1 MSVKQKMKVVFCW
14 HMHQPDY
21 RDMVTGE
28 YYFPWT
34 YLHAIKDYVD
44 MVAHLEAHP
53 QAHAVFNFAP
63 ILLEQIEDYAH
74 QIEDHLTRGKVIKD
88 SLLAALVTPTLP
100 KAGSANFLDIAQKCL
115 RSNRERIIDR
125 FPAYAHLA
133 DTLAQLEDNPRTQ
146 RYINE
151 QFLADLLVW
160 YHLGWMG
167 ETVRRTDSR
176 IKRLQEQEH
185 EYSLEDRRELLLI
198 IGEQLSSLGPRYR
211 RLAERGQIELAMSPY
226 AHPIVPL
233 LLDLNSARE
242 AMPDVSLPKAESYPG
257 GEARA
262 RWHLQHGAATFER
275 FFGQRP
281 RGCWASE
288 GGLSDATLTLLRE
301 AHFSWTATGDSVLH
315 NSLNHEDNAQAALEL
330 KAPGA
335 CLHRAYEFAG
345 VPIKCFFRD
354 DGLSDLIGFKYATWH
369 ADDAVGDLLN
379 HMEQIA
385 EDCSDSQNSVISIIM
400 DGENAWEYFPENAY
414 YFLDALYERLS
425 DHPVLELS
433 TYSQILDQQ
442 KPEPA
447 AVPHLVAGSWVYGTF
462 STWIGDHDKN
472 RGWDMLCEAKRRVD
486 QILAGGKLTPDQIAQ
501 VEKQLALCEGSDW
514 FWWFGDYNPAQ
525 SVSDFE
531 HLFRRHLMNLYTL
544 IDSPAPDYLCQSIS
558 KGSGAP
564 AAGGVMRHGHA
575 DQEGR

>member
-1 MSVKQKMKVVFCW
+1 MSVDGKMNVVFCW

-21 RDMVTGE
+21 RDMMTGE

-44 MVAHLEAHP
+44 MVAHLENHP
-53 QAHAVFNFAP
+53 KAQAVFNFAP

-74 QIEDHLTRGKVIKD
+74 QIEDYLNRGKVIKD
-88 SLLAALVTPTLP
+88 SLLAALVAPTLP
-100 KAGSANFLDIAQKCL
+100 KAGSASFLELSQKCL
-115 RSNRERIIDR
+115 RANRERIIDR

-133 DTLAQLEDNPRTQ
+133 DTLTQIEDKPRTQ
-146 RYINE
+146 RYISE

-167 ETVRRTDSR
+167 ETLRRKDSR

-185 EYSLEDRRELLLI
+185 EYSLEDRRELLKI
-198 IGEQLSSLGPRYR
+198 IGDQLSSIGPRYR

-233 LLDLNSARE
+233 LLDLNSASE
-242 AMPDVSLPKAESYPG
+242 AMPDVTLPKAKNYPG

-262 RWHLQHGAATFER
+262 RWHLHHGVTAFER
-275 FFGQRP
+275 FFGHRP

-288 GGLSDATLTLLRE
+288 GALSDATLALLRE
-301 AHFSWTATGDSVLH
+301 AQFAWTATGDSVLH
-315 NSLNHEDNAQAALEL
+315 NSLRHSDNASACEEL
-330 KAPGA
+330 KEPGA
-335 CLHRAYEFAG
+335 YLHQAYEFADI
-345 VPIKCFFRD
+345 PIKCFFRD

-379 HMEQIA
+379 HMEAIA
-385 EDCSDSQNSVISIIM
+385 KTCTSKKDGVISIIM
-400 DGENAWEYFPENAY
+400 DGENAWEYFPENAF
-414 YFLDALYERLS
+414 YFLDALYKRLS
-425 DHPVLELS
+425 DHPILQLT
-433 TYSQILDQQ
+433 TYSKILDQQ

-447 AVPHLVAGSWVYGTF
+447 QVPHLVAGSWVYGSF
-462 STWIGDHDKN
+462 STWIGDQDKN

-486 QILAGGKLTPDQIAQ
+486 QVLAGGKLTPEQVAH

-544 IDSPAPDYLCQSIS
+544 IDSPTPDYLCQSIS

-564 AAGGVMRHGHA
+564 AAGGVMRQGHA
-575 DQEGR
+575 DQGGR